1 MSKFADNLTNA
12 FKQQQHLLGGDAEN
26 AVTLMRTQSLET
38 ASRLGLPSFRD
49 EHWKYTSVSKLTEQ
63 SFRIAAPRVASL
75 DVEAINEISPP
86 FAETRLV
93 FVDGNFSEE
102 LSNWSEIQNGVSVA
116 LISKLLETDQTAAAN
131 ALSNESLGQD
141 VFAQINTSFVQ
152 DGAIIDIEASIEA
165 SPIEVLFVQT
175 GEHQLTCPRLII
187 NAGKNSSVEIIE
199 NHISVR
205 AEAKGNG
212 GLTSTVTEISAADG
226 AKIEHYRLQFDDSAH
241 HIGNVRLDADAN
253 ATISTHSVALGGG
266 ITRVDINGSLNE
278 SGSHIDMFGL
288 FIARENQHIDH
299 HTRIEHLAP
308 HTTSNENFKGI
319 ADDDG
324 RGVFNGKIYVKQD
337 AQKISAIQSS
347 RNLLLSNNAEIDT
360 KPELE
365 IYADD
370 VQCAHGATVGQLSE
384 NELFYLRSRGID
396 YSTARTML
404 TIAFVGDLVE
414 GIKNET
420 LQTLVESRISKLI
433 RTASER

>member
-1 MSKFADNLTNA
+1 MTGFADKLTSA
-12 FKQQQHLLGGDAEN
+12 FNQQRHLLGGDTEN
-26 AVTLMRTQSLET
+26 AVTLMRTQSLEA

-49 EHWKYTSVSKLTEQ
+49 EHWKYTNVSKLTEQ
-63 SFRIAAPRVASL
+63 SFDITAPQGTSVT
-75 DVEAINEISPP
+75 VEALNEISPP

-93 FVDGNFSEE
+93 FVDGNLSQE
-102 LSNWSEIQNGVSVA
+102 LSDRSETQAGVSVS
-116 LISKLLETDQTAAAN
+116 LISKLLETDQTAAAD
-131 ALSNESLGQD
+131 ALNNDAMVED

-152 DGAIIDIEASIEA
+152 DGAIIEVDANIEA
-165 SPIEVLFVQT
+165 SPIEVLFIET
-175 GEHQLTCPRLII
+175 GENRLNCPRLIVK
-187 NAGKNSSVEIIE
+187 AGKNSAAEIIE
-199 NHISVR
+199 NHISIHDTTER
-205 AEAKGNG
+205 SS
-212 GLTSTVTEISAADG
+212 GLTSAVTDITAADG
-226 AKIEHYRLQFDDSAH
+226 ATVTHYRLQFDDSAH
-241 HIGNVRLDADAN
+241 HIGKVQLDTAAN

-266 ITRVDINGSLNE
+266 ITRIDINGSLNE
-278 SGSHIDMFGL
+278 SGSHVDMFGL
-288 FIARENQHIDH
+288 FIAREDQHIDH

-319 ADDDG
+319 ADDNG
-324 RGVFNGKIYVKQD
+324 RGVFNGKIFVKQD
-337 AQKISAIQSS
+337 AQKISATQSS

-414 GIKNET
+414 GIQIES
-420 LQTLVESRISKLI
+420 LQRLVESRITKLI
-433 RTASER
+433 TSAS

>member
-1 MSKFADNLTNA
+1 MTGFADKLTSA
-12 FKQQQHLLGGDAEN
+12 FNQQRHLLGGDTEN
-26 AVTLMRTQSLET
+26 AVTLMRTQSLEA

-49 EHWKYTSVSKLTEQ
+49 EHWKYTNVSKLTEQ
-63 SFRIAAPRVASL
+63 SFDITAPQGTSIT
-75 DVEAINEISPP
+75 VEALNEISPP
-86 FAETRLV
+86 FAKTRLV
-93 FVDGNFSEE
+93 FVDGNLSQDLSDRSET
-102 LSNWSEIQNGVSVA
+102 QAGVSIS
-116 LISKLLETDQTAAAN
+116 LISKLLETDQTAAAD
-131 ALSNESLGQD
+131 ALNNDALVED

-152 DGAIIDIEASIEA
+152 DGAIIEVDANIEA
-165 SPIEVLFVQT
+165 SPIEVLFIET
-175 GEHQLTCPRLII
+175 GENRLNCPRLIVK
-187 NAGKNSSVEIIE
+187 AGKNSAAEIIE
-199 NHISVR
+199 NHISIHDTTER
-205 AEAKGNG
+205 SS
-212 GLTSTVTEISAADG
+212 GLTSAVTDITAADG
-226 AKIEHYRLQFDDSAH
+226 ATVTHYRLQFDDSAH
-241 HIGNVRLDADAN
+241 HIGKVQLDTAAN

-288 FIARENQHIDH
+288 FIAREDQHIDH

-319 ADDDG
+319 ADDNG
-324 RGVFNGKIYVKQD
+324 RGVFNGKIFVKQD
-337 AQKISAIQSS
+337 ARKISATQSS

-414 GIKNET
+414 GIQIES
-420 LQTLVESRISKLI
+420 LQRLVESRITKLI
-433 RTASER
+433 TSAS

>member
-1 MSKFADNLTNA
+1 MTGFADKLTSA
-12 FKQQQHLLGGDAEN
+12 FNQQRHLLGGDTEN
-26 AVTLMRTQSLET
+26 AVTLMRTQSLEA

-49 EHWKYTSVSKLTEQ
+49 EHWKYTNVSKLTEQ
-63 SFRIAAPRVASL
+63 SFDITAPQGTSIT
-75 DVEAINEISPP
+75 VEALNEISPP
-86 FAETRLV
+86 FAKTRLV
-93 FVDGNFSEE
+93 FVDGNLSQGLSDRSET
-102 LSNWSEIQNGVSVA
+102 QAGVSIS
-116 LISKLLETDQTAAAN
+116 LISKLLETDQTAAAD
-131 ALSNESLGQD
+131 ALNNDALVED

-152 DGAIIDIEASIEA
+152 DGAIIEVDANIEA
-165 SPIEVLFVQT
+165 SPIEVLFIET
-175 GEHQLTCPRLII
+175 GENRLNCPRLIVK
-187 NAGKNSSVEIIE
+187 AGKNSAAEIIE
-199 NHISVR
+199 NHISIHDTTER
-205 AEAKGNG
+205 SS
-212 GLTSTVTEISAADG
+212 GLTSAVTDITAADG
-226 AKIEHYRLQFDDSAH
+226 ATVTHYRLQFDDSAH
-241 HIGNVRLDADAN
+241 HIGKVQLDTAAN

-288 FIARENQHIDH
+288 FIAREDQHIDH

-319 ADDDG
+319 ADDNG
-324 RGVFNGKIYVKQD
+324 RGVFNGKIFVKQD
-337 AQKISAIQSS
+337 AQKISATQSS

-414 GIKNET
+414 GIQIES
-420 LQTLVESRISKLI
+420 LQRLVESRITKLI
-433 RTASER
+433 TSAS